1 VPFGPPPP
9 VAAFRHRDAREGF
22 EVVCLRPDGDG
33 WRVAGQTAAVEDGV
47 PWAVA
52 YDVLLDAAWRTR
64 RARVIGLGAS
74 GGRVRML
81 ECDPDGRWRVDGA
94 PAPALH
100 GCADVDLEASACTN
114 AFPVRRLALEV
125 GAGADAPAAYVR
137 AAGLAVERL
146 EQRYARLEDG
156 DGG

>member
-1 VPFGPPPP
+1 VPFGPSPP